1 MITLY
6 HINLA
11 TTRLMASHK
20 LDTDHRIITLESS
33 VKVENQPKLTH
44 ARESVKVDRESAK
57 IGTIEDNSAA
67 PSNNFSPGKLYPVF
81 RVGIKD

>member
-1 MITLY
+1 MMMIILY

-11 TTRLMASHK
+11 TTGLMASHN

-44 ARESVKVDRESAK
+44 GRESVKVDPCSRISQ
-57 IGTIEDNSAA
+57 NWH
-67 PSNNFSPGKLYPVF
+67 N
-81 RVGIKD
+81 